1 MNKVI
6 KHPKLG
12 ECELVMSYENS
23 DGTCF
28 MWLVK
33 SLTCVVRE
41 TKLSDRLFK
50 YKLSRGY
57 NWEKFRFYTLI
68 NTENDIL
75 DTGVIPH
82 LTKYFEPRTERS
94 SIKAFIKSTK
104 LGNSLKFTK
113 K

>member
-12 ECELVMSYENS
+12 ECELLMSYENS

-33 SLTCVVRE
+33 SLTYIVRE

-50 YKLSRGY
+50 YKLCNCGR
-57 NWEKFRFYTLI
+57 FRFYTLI

-82 LTKYFEPRTERS
+82 VTKNLEPRTEES

-113 K
+113 IK